1 MKFTD
6 GLVDTQSA
14 WFARLDP
21 MLPAAVRPPDGDV
34 ITAAL
39 PDGSRAA
46 GVVVASRLA
55 PDAMPTLWSALEVWE
70 LHPMLGEHGMA
81 ELMAQWQVMMD
92 RRAPGPDSSC
102 LVTWPSRDVRAA
114 RVLLDHG
121 LVPLSTLAIRTG
133 GRTTPSPGRLT
144 IRRARLRDLDVV
156 FPLAMAELEY
166 SAMVGGTVLRPGAL
180 KVKREALARHLD
192 QNDPVWLAESDG
204 IAVALAECW
213 FSDSEAGSWSE
224 TRVRHGLWGY
234 INSFSVAPPLRGT
247 GIGRE
252 LIAHVHRE
260 LGAAGTVGTFLYFN
274 PPNPLSTVFWARQ
287 GYRPLWTIWEVRP
300 ASALR

>member
-14 WFARLDP
+14 WFGRLDP

-46 GVVVASRLA
+46 GVVVHSRLQ

-81 ELMAQWQVMMD
+81 ELMAQWQVMMS
-92 RRAPGPDSSC
+92 RRSPGPDSSC
-102 LVTWPSRDVRAA
+102 LVTWPSRDIRAA

-121 LVPLSTLAIRTG
+121 LVPLSTLAIRTDA
-133 GRTTPSPGRLT
+133 RTAPAPGRLT
-144 IRRARLRDLDVV
+144 VRRARLRDLDVV

-166 SAMVGGTVLRPGAL
+166 SAMVGGTVLRPGAIQ
-180 KVKREALARHLD
+180 VKREALARHLE

-234 INSFSVAPPLRGT
+234 INSFSVAPALRGT
-247 GIGRE
+247 GVGRE
-252 LIAHVHRE
+252 LVAHVHRE
-260 LGAAGTVGTFLYFN
+260 LAAAGTVGTFLYYN

-287 GYRPLWTIWEVRP
+287 GYRPLWTIWEIRP
-300 ASALR
+300 ASAMR

>member
-1 MKFTD
+1 MRFTD
-6 GLVDTQSA
+6 GALDTQSA

-21 MLPAAVRPPDGDV
+21 MLPAAVRPPDGNV
-34 ITAAL
+34 ISAAL
-39 PDGSRAA
+39 PDGTRVA
-46 GVVVASRLA
+46 GVLVHTRLA

-70 LHPMLGEHGMA
+70 LHPMLGEHGMPQ
-81 ELMAQWQVMMD
+81 LLDQWRRTMA
-92 RRAPGPDSSC
+92 RRPTGPDSSC
-102 LVTWPSRDVRAA
+102 LVTWPSRDVGAA
-114 RVLLDHG
+114 RAFLDHG

-133 GRTTPSPGRLT
+133 APILPSPGSLQV
-144 IRRARLRDLDVV
+144 RRATLRDIDTIL
-156 FPLAMAELEY
+156 PLAMAELEY
-166 SAMVGGTVLRPGAL
+166 SAMVGSTVLRPGAAQ
-180 KVKREALARHLD
+180 VKRAALTRHLD
-192 QNDPVWLAESDG
+192 QNDPIWIGERDG

-213 FSDSEAGSWSE
+213 FNESVGGSWSE

-234 INSFSVAPPLRGT
+234 INSFSVAPSFRGA

-252 LIAHVHRE
+252 MISVVHRE
-260 LGAAGTVGTFLYFN
+260 LAAAGTIGSFLYFN

>member
-1 MKFTD
+1 VKFTD

-21 MLPAAVRPPDGDV
+21 MLPSAVRPPDGDV

-46 GVVVASRLA
+46 GVVVESRLA
-55 PDAMPTLWSALEVWE
+55 PNAMPTLWSALEVWE
-70 LHPMLGEHGMA
+70 LHPMVGEHGMA
-81 ELMAQWQVMMD
+81 ELITRWHAMMH

-114 RVLLDHG
+114 RVFLDHG
-121 LVPLSTLAIRTG
+121 MVPLSTLAVRTAA
-133 GRTTPSPGRLT
+133 PVPPPQGRLQ
-144 IRRARLRDLDVV
+144 IRRARLRDLDDVV
-156 FPLAMAELEY
+156 PLALAELEY
-166 SAMVGGTVLRPGAL
+166 SAMVGGTVLRANAAA
-180 KVKREALARHLD
+180 VKREALARHLD
-192 QNDPVWLAESDG
+192 QNDPVWVAERDG

-213 FSDSEAGSWSE
+213 FSDSAAGSWSE

-234 INSFSVAPPLRGT
+234 INSFSVAPPVRGT
-247 GIGRE
+247 GVGRE
-252 LIAHVHRE
+252 LAAHVHRE
-260 LGAAGTVGTFLYFN
+260 LGGAGTVGTFLYFN

-300 ASALR
+300 ATALR